1 MGRKEILA
9 SLIVYIMLSRG
20 KSDLVDGMLKGNL
33 DKKG

>member
-9 SLIVYIMLSRG
+9 SLIGCVMRSRRN
-20 KSDLVDGMLKGNL
+20 SDHVDGMLKGNL